1 MSIMTSPSMVTV
13 TFICKASPSVQF
25 DTAWT
30 LETDPKQFVSLV
42 CSHFNAKEVL
52 HLVKAKYASPLDTFC
67 KLLQKRLSGD
77 QKLLEGEVVE
87 DGMVTVTT
95 TVQIVADP
103 SGKKYPSP
111 DVTVSAPETIAK
123 AEAADTNHGFGMLSK
138 RQRSQ
143 TRLLLN
149 LGIGT
154 ARYFFS
160 ASFPAHKTVSGS

>member
-1 MSIMTSPSMVTV
+1 MMSPSMVAV
-13 TFICKASPSVQF
+13 TFISKASPSVQL

-30 LETDPKQFVSLV
+30 LETGPKQFVSLV
-42 CSHFNAKEVL
+42 SHFKAKEVL
-52 HLVKAKYASPLDTFC
+52 HRVEEKYASPLDTFC
-67 KLLQKRLSGD
+67 RLLQKRLSGD
-77 QKLLEGEVVE
+77 QEPLAGEVVE
-87 DGMVTVTT
+87 DGMVTVTA

-103 SGKKYPSP
+103 SAKKYTSP
-111 DVTVSAPETIAK
+111 DVTNSAPETIAK
-123 AEAADTNHGFGMLSK
+123 AEAADTNHRFGIPSQ